1 MCVPIQ
7 WVTRDGKGNIT
18 HVGGSSPRGV
28 VWGLST
34 AEATSLIKQREWD
47 FFVEVA
53 GKQAPVVVAN
63 RGGSGELGTIRD
75 DVTVNNLDNLPMNP
89 QPLAGVLPGFPLS
102 LPGWGAMGLMR
113 LQSVKYAAGG
123 QLRPLISQV
132 TNAGSGSIRLEPAAS
147 LWTQSPRWL
156 YLDVIVPFPCE
167 VVVVAGVSSLTKVP
181 GDSPSARRALE
192 AAGKGW
198 WSMEYVLTRPDGTID
213 PTGATR
219 ITEARIIVR
228 PSDNDWALGWAY
240 VGVFCHSLNPH
251 CPSQNGTSFR
261 LKKPA
266 VPMQPATSM
275 VEVPNIISQQLDLA
289 LSTLWALKFKVTF
302 VGPTDVSTNLRVKSQ
317 DLAAGTRVR
326 EGLGILLSTE
336 VITAAT
342 GFKAIVITNQYDRAM
357 PLDVWLFDHSNG
369 SWSKETTIAY
379 QATGEVSLGDGH
391 VYSLYAVDD
400 TKPGCNTGRA
410 DEDDCIYATSART
423 FDGDDNGLTFTWTI
437 TSSAHGLG
445 SGSPENNTVFRQ

>member
-18 HVGGSSPRGV
+18 HIGGSSPPGV

-34 AEATSLIKQREWD
+34 GEATSLVKRREWD

-53 GKQAPVVVAN
+53 GKQALVVVAN
-63 RGGSGELGTIRD
+63 RGGSDFLTTIGD
-75 DVTVNNLDNLPMNP
+75 DVTANNLDNLPMNP

-123 QLRPLISQV
+123 QLRSLISQV
-132 TNAGSGSIRLEPAAS
+132 TNAGSETIRLEPAAS
-147 LWTQSPRWL
+147 FWTQSPRWL

-198 WSMEYVLTRPDGTID
+198 WSIEYVLTRPDGTID
-213 PTGATR
+213 PTKPTR

-228 PSDNDWALGWAY
+228 PSDNDWALGWVY

-251 CPSQNGTSFR
+251 CPSRNGTSFR
-261 LKKPA
+261 LNKPA
-266 VPMQPATSM
+266 VPKPATPM
-275 VEVPNIISQQLDLA
+275 VEVPNVVGQRLDLA
-289 LSTLWALKFKVTF
+289 LSTLWALNFKVTPI
-302 VGPTDVSTNLRVKSQ
+302 GPTDVKDEPPGEGQ
-317 DLAAGTRVR
+317 DLVAGTRVP
-326 EGLGILLSTE
+326 EGSGILLSTE

-342 GFKAIVITNQYDRAM
+342 GFKSMSITNQYDRAM
-357 PLDVWLFDHSNG
+357 PLDVWLFDHSTG
-369 SWSKETTIAY
+369 RGRKRRRSRTRRPEKCPSGTATCTPSTWWTTPDLAR
-379 QATGEVSLGDGH
+379 
-391 VYSLYAVDD
+391 
-400 TKPGCNTGRA
+400 NTGRA
-410 DEDDCIYATSART
+410 DEDSCIYAMLPRT
-423 FDGDDNGLTFTWTI
+423 FDGDDNGPVFSWTI
-437 TSSAHGLG
+437 T
-445 SGSPENNTVFRQ
+445 